1 MDKQFHRLK
10 DLSIEPEVP
19 NASRHF
25 NFWLRTVKDFIDQM
39 NENGDSEVSAATKKR
54 IIISCLSPEVYSYVE
69 DAETYDNVVTTPER
83 MYIKGKNNV
92 FARSY

>member
-1 MDKQFHRLK
+1 MDKQFPRPK
-10 DLSIEPEVP
+10 DLSIEPEAP

-39 NENGDSEVSAATKKR
+39 NENGGSEVSAATKKR

-69 DAETYDNVVTTPER
+69 DAETYENVITTLER
-83 MYIKGKNNV
+83 MYVKGKNNV
-92 FARSY
+92 FAR